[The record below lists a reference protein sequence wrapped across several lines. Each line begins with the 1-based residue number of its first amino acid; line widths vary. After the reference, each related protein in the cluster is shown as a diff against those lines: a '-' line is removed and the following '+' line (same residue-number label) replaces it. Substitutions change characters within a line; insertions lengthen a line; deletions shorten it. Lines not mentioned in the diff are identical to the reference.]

1 MATGHARFVLG
12 FDGGGTGTRCAVL
25 TIDGALPAVA
35 HGGPSNFQRI
45 GAEQAAQN
53 VRDVALA
60 ALDQAGLTP
69 PAVAGALCLAGL
81 GRPCDRELMYPIL
94 QALGLADQTLLYTD
108 ADAALAGAHALGP
121 GVVVM
126 AGTGATAWGADAEG
140 RRVRSDGWGPI
151 LGDEGSGYW
160 IGREALRAVMRAR
173 DGRGEA
179 TALTEAVLAHFGL
192 QEPWELVRR
201 LPLAQT
207 NTEDIS
213 ALAVVCAET
222 AQTGDAVAEAILVA
236 AGTNLA
242 QSGAAAAT
250 QLGMAAP
257 SVAVTGSVLT
267 NPVVRRQFTRHL
279 GDLCPGSIVLPPRF
293 PPVIGAALLALQHT
307 GATID
312 AALLSKLPAA
322 L

>member
-1 MATGHARFVLG
+1 MASEGARFVLG

-25 TIDGALPAVA
+25 TVDGAVPAVA
-35 HGGPSNFQRI
+35 LGGPSNYQRI
-45 GAEQAAQN
+45 GAEMAAQN
-53 VRDVALA
+53 VRGVALA
-60 ALDQAGLTP
+60 ALEQAGLTA
-69 PAVAGALCLAGL
+69 PAAAGALCLAGL
-81 GRPCDRELMYPIL
+81 GRACDRELMLPIL
-94 QALGLADQTLLYTD
+94 QALGLADEILLYTD

-121 GVVVM
+121 GIVVM
-126 AGTGATAWGADAEG
+126 AGTGATAWGADAQG

-179 TALTEAVLAHFGL
+179 TALTEAVLAHFGV

-213 ALAVVCAET
+213 ALAVVCAEV
-222 AQTGDAVAEAILVA
+222 AEAGDAVAEGILVA
-236 AGTNLA
+236 AGSNLA

-250 QLGMAAP
+250 QLGMVAP
-257 SVAVTGSVLT
+257 AVAVTGSVLT
-267 NPVVRRQFTRHL
+267 NAVVRRQFTRHL
-279 GDLCPGSIVLPPRF
+279 GELCPGSSVVPSRF

-307 GATID
+307 GATIHK
-312 AALLSKLPAA
+312 ALLSRLPAVV
-322 L
+322 